1 MALRSHQMLEG
12 CGGALE
18 AWDRVAGG
26 LRVSSPSR
34 EGDHTPSLSWNSSV
48 LTVTGNCSDRP
59 SGPFSILWW
68 QRLASSELV
77 SHPSAGTQLPE
88 DVQRRVTGASLGS
101 APGGPSPTPFP
112 FLPGQSPRLAGPA
125 SEEAASSLPFCSAA
139 QSRSDLRNREGH
151 TRQTHSLALDHK
163 FLWFYVCVC
172 VCFK

>member
-1 MALRSHQMLEG
+1 MLEG

-101 APGGPSPTPFP
+101 APGGPSPTP
-112 FLPGQSPRLAGPA
+112 SPSCRVRVHGWQAPLQRKQRPA
-125 SEEAASSLPFCSAA
+125 CRSAA
-139 QSRSDLRNREGH
+139 LLN
-151 TRQTHSLALDHK
+151 LVLI
-163 FLWFYVCVC
+163 
-172 VCFK
+172 